1 MQKIGIICEYNP
13 FHNGHLYHLNYIK
26 KNFPDALIILVM
38 SGEFTERA
46 DISILTKWEK
56 TEIALHYGVNLVVE
70 LPFDFAC
77 QSADLFAY
85 GAIRILNY
93 LKVDKIIFGSESN
106 NINKLKD
113 LAKKQLDSNYYL
125 DVKNYLKDGDNY
137 PLAMAKALDDINFN
151 TPNDILGLAYV
162 REIIKNNYNIEPI
175 TIKRT
180 NDYNSLDLNNNIS
193 SATAIREA
201 LKKNEDIKNYVP
213 EKVYPYLQDNI
224 PVLDNYFK
232 YLKYRIINEQE
243 DIIKYHG
250 VDDKILPRI
259 INNINDAFSFDELI
273 TKIKTKNYSY
283 NRIKRML
290 IYILIGFKKDDMNK
304 DINYIRILGFD
315 NKGQEYLNKLKKE
328 IDIPIITSYRNNK
341 NNYLD
346 INTKI
351 TNILLLENSKLK
363 DEFKNHAINA
373 YLVNK

>member
-26 KNFPDALIILVM
+26 KNYPDALIILVM

-56 TEIALHYGVNLVVE
+56 TMIALEYGINLIVE
-70 LPFDFAC
+70 LPFNFAC

-85 GAIRILNY
+85 GAINILNK
-93 LKVDKIIFGSESN
+93 LKVDKIVFGSESN
-106 NINKLKD
+106 NIDKLKE
-113 LAKKQLDSNYYL
+113 LALKQLNENYFN
-125 DVKNYLKDGDNY
+125 DVKNYLDNGDNY
-137 PLAMAKALDDINFN
+137 PLAMAKALNDVNFN
-151 TPNDILGLAYV
+151 NPNDILGLAYV
-162 REIIKNNYNIEPI
+162 REIIKNNYSIEPI

-180 NDYNSLDLNNNIS
+180 NDYNSLNLDKNIVSAS
-193 SATAIREA
+193 SIRDA
-201 LKKNEDIKNYVP
+201 LLKKKDIKKYVPDKVYPHLKKN
-213 EKVYPYLQDNI
+213 I
-224 PVLDNYFK
+224 PFLDSYFK

-243 DIIKYHG
+243 EIIKYHG

-259 INNINDAFSFDELI
+259 INNINDANNFDELI

-290 IYILIGFKKDDMNK
+290 IYILIGFKKNDMTK
-304 DINYIRILGFD
+304 EINYLRILGFD
-315 NKGQEYLNKLKKE
+315 TKGQEYLNKIKKE

-341 NNYLD
+341 NNVLN

-351 TNILLLENSKLK
+351 TNILALENDKLK
-363 DEFKNHAINA
+363 NEFKNHAI
-373 YLVNK
+373 KKD